1 MFTHIIIG
9 VIFGIIIWKLLKVTF
24 KSILWLLL
32 IGIVVALVFPK
43 MLFFVGGIGFLVI
56 SALGALIVLSIVGLF
71 FLEN

>member
-9 VIFGIIIWKLLKVTF
+9 VIFGIIIWKLLKITF

-43 MLFFVGGIGFLVI
+43 MLFIVGGIGFLVI
-56 SALGALIVLSIVGLF
+56 SALGALFVLSIVGLF
-71 FLEN
+71 FFEN